1 MTSGKGGNERMSW
14 RMRGG
19 QEGEVRWK
27 MGRGVKMV
35 SEREVGGWEG
45 G

>member
-1 MTSGKGGNERMSW
+1 
-14 RMRGG
+14 
-19 QEGEVRWK
+19 

-35 SEREVGGWEG
+35 SERMGRGVKRVSGREVGGWEG